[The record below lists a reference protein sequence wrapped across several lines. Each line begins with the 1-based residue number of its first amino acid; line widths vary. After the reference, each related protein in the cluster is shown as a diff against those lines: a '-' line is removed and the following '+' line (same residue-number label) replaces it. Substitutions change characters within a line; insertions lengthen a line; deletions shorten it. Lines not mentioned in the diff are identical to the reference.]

1 METNDP
7 LQLILRYRY
16 IFLILHGFI
25 ANSYIGLDPRNSF
38 ISKVDIIII
47 ILLQNPASESVKCA
61 LHLLTTS
68 AVRLQEECHECDDTT
83 VDSEEMNF
91 DPALKTQQVI
101 QCAYDIAKS
110 AKQLVTLFQ
119 Q

>member
-1 METNDP
+1 MV
-7 LQLILRYRY
+7 
-16 IFLILHGFI
+16 FF
-25 ANSYIGLDPRNSF
+25 
-38 ISKVDIIII
+38 
-47 ILLQNPASESVKCA
+47 QNPVSESVKCA

-68 AVRLQEECHECDDTT
+68 AVRLQEECHECDE
-83 VDSEEMNF
+83 VPMDSEEMTF

-119 Q
+119 

>member
-1 METNDP
+1 M
-7 LQLILRYRY
+7 IIMM
-16 IFLILHGFI
+16 IFF
-25 ANSYIGLDPRNSF
+25 
-38 ISKVDIIII
+38 
-47 ILLQNPASESVKCA
+47 QNPASESVKCA

-83 VDSEEMNF
+83 SLDSEEMTF

-119 Q
+119 

>member
-1 METNDP
+1 MWLTVHV
-7 LQLILRYRY
+7 LI
-16 IFLILHGFI
+16 F
-25 ANSYIGLDPRNSF
+25 
-38 ISKVDIIII
+38 
-47 ILLQNPASESVKCA
+47 QNPVSESVKCA

-68 AVRLQEECHECDDTT
+68 AVRLQEECHECDEESG
-83 VDSEEMNF
+83 DSEEMTF

-119 Q
+119 

>member
-1 METNDP
+1 MLEDTNSLDAP
-7 LQLILRYRY
+7 HIKM
-16 IFLILHGFI
+16 FLCF
-25 ANSYIGLDPRNSF
+25 F
-38 ISKVDIIII
+38 FC
-47 ILLQNPASESVKCA
+47 QNPASESVKCA

-68 AVRLQEECHECDDTT
+68 AVRLQEECHECDDTPL
-83 VDSEEMNF
+83 DSEEMTF

-119 Q
+119 WFLTLVDHRIS

>member
-1 METNDP
+1 M
-7 LQLILRYRY
+7 L
-16 IFLILHGFI
+16 FCF
-25 ANSYIGLDPRNSF
+25 F
-38 ISKVDIIII
+38 
-47 ILLQNPASESVKCA
+47 QNPISENVKCA

-68 AVRLQEECHECDDTT
+68 AVRLQEECHECDDIPMDT
-83 VDSEEMNF
+83 EEMTF

-119 Q
+119 